1 MNSVHA
7 KHLHSIQPFRGD
19 GMVKVAHAP
28 LMGGKAWSLGTDFSR
43 KNRQQ
48 GKRKSVEVSVS
59 FGISLE

>member
-28 LMGGKAWSLGTDFSR
+28 LMGARKAWSLGTDFQPEKPTAR
-43 KNRQQ
+43 K
-48 GKRKSVEVSVS
+48 KEKC
-59 FGISLE
+59 